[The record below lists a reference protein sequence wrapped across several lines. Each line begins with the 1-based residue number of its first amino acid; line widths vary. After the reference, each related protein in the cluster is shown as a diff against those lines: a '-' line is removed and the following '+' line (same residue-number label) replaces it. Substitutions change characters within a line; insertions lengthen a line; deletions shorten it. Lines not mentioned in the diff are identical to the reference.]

1 MVLKKDMTWSY
12 FRSNHG
18 ERVTFSSITPK
29 LRWLL
34 LDATVLFL
42 WESVVL
48 KMSSNDPIRLEI
60 RVPDDFHHHCRDGV
74 KTNVILKFAR
84 ERFGR
89 ILVMPNLHPPVTTTE
104 DATRY
109 RNRLL
114 EAQRTVRMLDKIASK
129 KTEVVET
136 LELLMTL
143 YLTDAT
149 TPEEIQK
156 AAAAGIVGCKYYP
169 AGATTNSAQGV
180 TDVKLCY
187 PALHEMSRLGMMLC
201 IHSEVT
207 HADIFDREPV
217 FIEEV
222 MKPLVRDFP
231 DLKITMEH
239 ISTKEA
245 VDYVLH
251 EAPDNVKATITCH
264 HLLYNRNHLLV
275 GGIRPHLYCLPI
287 LKAEEHRQALL
298 VAATSGSPKFFL
310 GTDSAP
316 HAISAKETECGCAG
330 VFTAHAAVELY
341 AEAFEQMNALDKLED
356 FCSSFGADHYGIPRS
371 TETIILEK
379 KPWTVP
385 ADYDFGEAQEVRP
398 LRFGEEIQWTLVKT
412 ATGASRT
419 MDKNNYH

>member
-1 MVLKKDMTWSY
+1 MLPSSHNKV
-12 FRSNHG
+12 FAINSN
-18 ERVTFSSITPK
+18 T
-29 LRWLL
+29 
-34 LDATVLFL
+34 
-42 WESVVL
+42 
-48 KMSSNDPIRLEI
+48 MSDSDQTRLEI
-60 RVPDDFHHHCRDGV
+60 RLPDDFHHHCRDGT
-74 KTNVILKFAR
+74 KMNVILKFAR

-89 ILVMPNLHPPVTTTE
+89 ILVMPNLHNPVTTT
-104 DATRY
+104 AAAMSY

-114 EAQRTVRMLDKIASK
+114 QAQRVVRKLGSK
-129 KTEVVET
+129 GSDDTKVVET
-136 LELLMTL
+136 LEFLMTL
-143 YLTDAT
+143 YLTDST

-156 AAAAGIVGCKYYP
+156 ASAAGIVGCKYYP

-187 PALHEMSRLGMMLC
+187 PALREMSRLGMMLC

-231 DLKITMEH
+231 GLKITMEH

-245 VDYVLH
+245 VDYVLN
-251 EAPDNVKATITCH
+251 EAPDTVKATITCH
-264 HLLYNRNHLLV
+264 HLLYNRNHMLV

-316 HAISAKETECGCAG
+316 HAVSAKETYCGCAG

-341 AEAFEQMNALDKLED
+341 AEAFEQVNALDKLED

-371 TETIILEK
+371 TETIVLEK

-385 ADYDFGEAQEVRP
+385 ASYDFGDCQDVRP

-412 ATGASRT
+412 ATEAST
-419 MDKNNYH
+419 TLDKNNLH